1 MNSDSGV
8 GTRLVNAN
16 TIIAG
21 SSSKKANRVVN
32 TTYNGLLSQN
42 STTQNASNANIGPS
56 PNMNFFSSL

>member
-21 SSSKKANRVVN
+21 SKKANRVVN
-32 TTYNGLLSQN
+32 TTYNGLLYQN
-42 STTQNASNANIGPS
+42 SITQNASNANIGPS

>member
-1 MNSDSGV
+1 MNSDSGA

-21 SSSKKANRVVN
+21 SKKANRVVN